1 MKSNVIKGVGC
12 IVAACAVLYACQKD
26 LSPSLN
32 AAKPSLSA
40 SSTNVSAGEQVAL
53 KVNNNQ
59 PGTHVVWSSNAG
71 QASFSSTG
79 QGTANVSF
87 SKPGTYTVSAFI
99 VSGSAQD
106 SVPVLYHQTYDTT
119 GYPHDTVPY
128 NPYDTVPHNPY
139 DTIPHNPYDTVPH
152 SPYDT
157 VPHNPYDTVPNY
169 PHDTTPHIPIYD
181 TIYYYPDSTYI
192 DSVTRAHN
200 GQVIT
205 VVTIVIVVH

>member
-26 LSPSLN
+26 LSPS
-32 AAKPSLSA
+32 ATAKPSLSA
-40 SSTNVSAGEQVAL
+40 SATNVATGEKVAL
-53 KVNNNQ
+53 TLNNSV
-59 PGTHVVWSSNAG
+59 PGTHVIWSSNAG

-87 SKPGTYTVSAFI
+87 SAPGTYTVSAFV
-99 VSGSAQD
+99 VSGASQD
-106 SVPVLYHQTYDTT
+106 SVPVLYHNDTVPHNPYDTV
-119 GYPHDTVPY
+119 PHNPYDTVPY

-139 DTIPHNPYDTVPH
+139 DTVPY
-152 SPYDT
+152 
-157 VPHNPYDTVPNY
+157 N
-169 PHDTTPHIPIYD
+169 PHDTTPYNPYDTIHNHPHDTTPYTPRYD

-192 DSVTRAHN
+192 DSVMRATN
-200 GQVIT
+200 GKVIT